1 MASSVKSIENITKKL
16 VSVKNMDS
24 INTGRPVANQFII
37 EYEGIK
43 PFRLFKSYDSII
55 AIECEGKVYLDKDTW
70 DYSVTTGKYRNI
82 FLGEDTKETKGK
94 IKDGTYILANLNMGE

>member
-1 MASSVKSIENITKKL
+1 MASSVRSIENITKKL

-24 INTGRPVANQFII
+24 ISTGRAVANQFII

-55 AIECEGKVYLDKDTW
+55 VIEYEGKVYLDEGTW

-82 FLGEDTKETKGK
+82 FLGEGIKETREK